1 MAMELEQ
8 ISFDESDK
16 NLFQV
21 DDPRL
26 RADAIK
32 HSILPLLR
40 FALNGCISL
49 VERVYEIEVFND
61 SIISFYPHFRPKRE
75 NELKHLYE
83 AAYAGLGGK
92 RVKAKWHGVKRK
104 DGKPVQFLPFRYGLQ
119 LTEDGLAIF
128 LENYWLK
135 GLTDNS
141 HKKLFDFHL
150 EYESLIHVLCHLSK
164 ISPELYYGRDVE
176 PVSTFRQHYEYM
188 LREKLFDNHFDS
200 EVWTYPVS
208 SASLLDV
215 AYCFMLF
222 FPVYDSYL
230 QIALGKPTRFS
241 ELISKLNRWQR
252 ETDEIESEL
261 DDENITE
268 DSVSDELFLT
278 AKEAAEQRIKV
289 MPAMRWRVF
298 QRDRWKCVS
307 CGRGSENDVILH
319 VDHIVPRSKGG
330 KDELGNYQTLCHL
343 CNIGKSNK
351 DQTDLRKSKAA
362 R

>member
-1 MAMELEQ
+1 MELEQ

-16 NLFQV
+16 NLFRV

-32 HSILPLLR
+32 HSILPRLR

-61 SIISFYPHFRPKRE
+61 SIVSLYPHFRPKRE

-92 RVKAKWHGVKRK
+92 RMKDKWHGVERK

-119 LTEDGLAIF
+119 LTEDGLVIF

-150 EYESLIHVLCHLSK
+150 EHESLIHVLCYHSK
-164 ISPELYYGRDVE
+164 IGPKLYYGGDVE
-176 PVSTFRQHYEYM
+176 PISTFKQHYEYM
-188 LREKLFDNHFDS
+188 LREKWFDNDFGS
-200 EVWTYPVS
+200 EAWTYPVS
-208 SASLLDV
+208 SRLLLDV
-215 AYCFMLF
+215 AYRFVCF

-230 QIALGKPTRFS
+230 QIAMGEPIRFS
-241 ELISKLNRWQR
+241 ELISKLNKWER
-252 ETDEIESEL
+252 ETDEVESKL

-268 DSVSDELFLT
+268 DSVSDEILLK
-278 AKEAAEQRIKV
+278 AKEAAEQRIRV

-298 QRDRWKCVS
+298 QRDGWKCVS

-330 KDELGNYQTLCHL
+330 KDELDNYQTLCHP
-343 CNIGKSNK
+343 CNVGKS
-351 DQTDLRKSKAA
+351 DRDETDLRKSKGT

>member
-1 MAMELEQ
+1 MELEQ

-32 HSILPLLR
+32 HSILPRLR
-40 FALNGCISL
+40 FALNSCISL
-49 VERVYEIEVFND
+49 VERVYEIEVLND
-61 SIISFYPHFRPKRE
+61 SITSFYPHFRPKRE

-92 RVKAKWHGVKRK
+92 RAKDKWHGVERK
-104 DGKPVQFLPFRYGLQ
+104 DGKPVQILPFRYGLQ
-119 LTEDGLAIF
+119 LTEDGLVIF

-150 EYESLIHVLCHLSK
+150 EYESLIHVLCHHSK
-164 ISPELYYGRDVE
+164 MSPELYYGGDTE
-176 PVSTFRQHYEYM
+176 PISTFRQHYEYM
-188 LREKLFDNHFDS
+188 LREKLFDNHFSS
-200 EVWTYPVS
+200 EVWAYPVS

-222 FPVYDSYL
+222 SPVYDSYL
-230 QIALGKPTRFS
+230 QIAMGKPTRFS
-241 ELISKLNRWQR
+241 ELISKLNKWQR
-252 ETDEIESEL
+252 ETDEIESKL
-261 DDENITE
+261 DDENISGE
-268 DSVSDELFLT
+268 SVSEEILLK
-278 AKEAAEQRIKV
+278 AKEAAEQRIRV

-298 QRDRWKCVS
+298 QRDGWKCVA
-307 CGRGSENDVILH
+307 CGRGSEDDVMLH
-319 VDHIVPRSKGG
+319 IDHIVPRSKGG
-330 KDELGNYQTLCHL
+330 KDELDNYQTLCHL

-351 DQTDLRKSKAA
+351 DETDLRKSKAA

>member
-1 MAMELEQ
+1 MELEQ

-32 HSILPLLR
+32 HSILPRLR
-40 FALNGCISL
+40 FALNDCISL

-61 SIISFYPHFRPKRE
+61 SITSFYPHFRPKRE

-83 AAYAGLGGK
+83 AAYAGLAGK
-92 RVKAKWHGVKRK
+92 RAKDKWHGVERK
-104 DGKPVQFLPFRYGLQ
+104 DGKPVQILPFRYGLQ
-119 LTEDGLAIF
+119 LTEDGLVIF

-150 EYESLIHVLCHLSK
+150 EHESLIHALCYHSK
-164 ISPELYYGRDVE
+164 MSPKFYYGGDTE
-176 PVSTFRQHYEYM
+176 PVSTFKQHYEYM
-188 LREKLFDNHFDS
+188 VRKKLFDNHFGS

-215 AYCFMLF
+215 AYSFMCF

-230 QIALGKPTRFS
+230 QIAMGAPIRFS
-241 ELISKLNRWQR
+241 GLISKLNKWER

-261 DDENITE
+261 DDEDITE
-268 DSVSDELFLT
+268 DSVSDEILLK
-278 AKEAAEQRIKV
+278 AKEAAEQRIRV
-289 MPAMRWRVF
+289 MPAQRWRVF
-298 QRDRWKCVS
+298 QRDGWKCVS
-307 CGRGSENDVILH
+307 CGRGSEDDVILH

-330 KDELGNYQTLCHL
+330 KDELDNYQTLCHL
-343 CNIGKSNK
+343 CNIGKSNR
-351 DQTDLRKSKAA
+351 DETDLRKSKGTH
-362 R
+362 